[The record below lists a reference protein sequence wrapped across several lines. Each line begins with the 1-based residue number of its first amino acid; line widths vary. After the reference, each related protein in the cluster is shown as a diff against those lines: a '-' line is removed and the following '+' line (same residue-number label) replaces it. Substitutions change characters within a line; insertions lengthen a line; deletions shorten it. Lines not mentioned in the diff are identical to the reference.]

1 MEKEINVGIGF
12 ATGRKSFKNVLKTY
26 MYNLKESE
34 LTESD
39 RIKLHLF
46 VAYDLHYE
54 NAEPEDFVHIETEC
68 MEDIDRAYFIGE
80 KETRKATEEL
90 VSQMGMSRKEAGLL
104 FGEGYASKRNIIV
117 YEALKR
123 GIDYLIFLDDDEY
136 PVAVTK
142 SRQTAV
148 WGGQQ
153 VLRKHLEHIR
163 NADITNGYHCGYI
176 SPIPFIS
183 FNDVLQEKDFR
194 TLIEALSND
203 IVNWDT
209 IKTVMKNGGVTYADT
224 GVLVKDEAEEVP
236 EINRAKFIS
245 GSNLTLNL
253 TDPDRVLPFYNPP
266 NARGEDTFLGTCL
279 TDRTVL
285 RVPAYTFHDGFGAY
299 QHLLLGVLPTNL
311 SYIKADTKQVVERF
325 YKACVGWIRYKPLYV
340 YITDRENYEEKMA
353 EVRARLKETL
363 PKVCRYFGRDDFMNV
378 LEEFEQYHRNVR
390 QHYRDFQD
398 TKAAWR
404 KITAQLVS
412 REKRE
417 TAI

>member
-1 MEKEINVGIGF
+1 M
-12 ATGRKSFKNVLKTY
+12 
-26 MYNLKESE
+26 
-34 LTESD
+34 
-39 RIKLHLF
+39 
-46 VAYDLHYE
+46 
-54 NAEPEDFVHIETEC
+54 
-68 MEDIDRAYFIGE
+68 
-80 KETRKATEEL
+80 
-90 VSQMGMSRKEAGLL
+90 
-104 FGEGYASKRNIIV
+104 
-117 YEALKR
+117 
-123 GIDYLIFLDDDEY
+123 
-136 PVAVTK
+136 
-142 SRQTAV
+142 
-148 WGGQQ
+148 
-153 VLRKHLEHIR
+153 LRKHLEHIR

-279 TDRTVL
+279 ADRTVL

-404 KITAQLVS
+404 KMTAQLVS